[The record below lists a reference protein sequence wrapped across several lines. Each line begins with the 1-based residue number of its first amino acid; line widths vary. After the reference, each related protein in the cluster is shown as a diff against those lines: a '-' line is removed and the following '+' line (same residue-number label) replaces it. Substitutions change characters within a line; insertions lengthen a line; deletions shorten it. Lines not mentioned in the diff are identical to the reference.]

1 MLVFV
6 GGVLLGNGRV
16 NVVNHSVILLLSL
29 VDLNEFGRDEISD
42 FGECF
47 RSDTVVNLHQIWE
60 VKQVLCVRIIV
71 EYF

>member
-1 MLVFV
+1 MLVFD
-6 GGVLLGNGRV
+6 GGVPLGNGRV
-16 NVVNHSVILLLSL
+16 TVVNHPVILLLSL
-29 VDLNEFGRDEISD
+29 VDLHEFRWDEISD

-47 RSDTVVNLHQIWE
+47 RSDTIVNLHQIWE

>member
-16 NVVNHSVILLLSL
+16 YVVNHSVILLLSL
-29 VDLNEFGRDEISD
+29 VNLHEFRWDEISD

-47 RSDTVVNLHQIWE
+47 RSDTVVNVHQIWE